1 MKVFEAVCKV
11 LAVRKYQDKPVP
23 QAIIRR
29 IVEEGRLTGSSMNQQ
44 PWHFIKV
51 ESRDTLRRPGN
62 LVRTGPYIEQA
73 PWPFLLLATQPKPL
87 AKGKNRASRS
97 PRRATVRG
105 SVSRSSD
112 TGRLISLDNF
122 DWLYCREDHP
132 RRTMPIQG
140 PVKESFVPNDV
151 ARFGVPGFSK
161 LCL

>member
-73 PWPFLLLATQPKPL
+73 PLAILTIGYPTQ
-87 AKGKNRASRS
+87 AVGKGKKQSK
-97 PRRATVRG
+97 
-105 SVSRSSD
+105 
-112 TGRLISLDNF
+112 SLAEAGH
-122 DWLYCREDHP
+122 RE
-132 RRTMPIQG
+132 
-140 PVKESFVPNDV
+140 
-151 ARFGVPGFSK
+151 RFGQP
-161 LCL
+161 LE